1 MTVRHAAYNLGDEEG
16 RPVATTPSIHITRD
30 RFHLAWDPAI
40 PPIETVPSGSV
51 VSFDLLDASGGQ
63 LTAGS
68 TLADLANLD
77 FSRVDQVNGPIAV
90 EGAQPGD
97 TLQIDLLSFQ
107 PADWGWTA
115 AIPGFGLLADD
126 FPDPIYRVTR
136 IPATGRAAFLPG
148 IHVPIVPFCGEIGVA
163 PETGPR
169 STIPPDRHGG
179 NMDTRHLTA
188 GATLFLPVFQPG
200 ARLSI
205 GDGHAAQ
212 GDGEVCG
219 TAIET
224 PMLATL
230 RLTARPDLHLGA
242 PEFLTAP
249 GLPAETPVGRRYVTD
264 GIGPALLEAARDA
277 VRRMI
282 EWLGREHGLT
292 AADAYLLCSVAI
304 DLRISEIVD
313 LPNYVVSAHCPLS
326 IFE

>member
-1 MTVRHAAYNLGDEEG
+1 MGSTVPAFH
-16 RPVATTPSIHITRD
+16 VTRD

-40 PPIETVPSGSV
+40 PPIASVASGSV
-51 VSFDLLDASGGQ
+51 VTFDCLDASGGQ
-63 LTAGS
+63 ITAGS
-68 TLADLANLD
+68 TVDDLAQLD

-90 EGAQPGD
+90 EGAEAGD
-97 TLQIDLLSFQ
+97 TLQIDLLDFR

-126 FPDPIYRVTR
+126 FPDPVLR
-136 IPATGRAAFLPG
+136 ITSLPEAGARAEFLPG
-148 IHVPIVPFCGEIGVA
+148 VRVPVIPFCGEIGVA
-163 PETGPR
+163 PIDGPR
-169 STIPPDRHGG
+169 STIPPDVHGG

-188 GATLFLPVFQPG
+188 GATLFLPVFHAG
-200 ARLSI
+200 ARVSV

-224 PMLATL
+224 PMHATL
-230 RLTARPDLHLGA
+230 RLTVRKDLHVTA

-249 GLPAETPVGRRYVTD
+249 DTAAERPVGRRYATD
-264 GIGPALLEAARDA
+264 GVGPDLRIAAQDA
-277 VRRMI
+277 IRRMI
-282 EWLGREHGLT
+282 DWLGREHGI
-292 AADAYLLCSVAI
+292 APIDAYLLCSVAV

-313 LPNYVVSAHCPLS
+313 VPNVIVTAHCPLS